1 MCATLVL
8 ALSNFNSIFVL
19 ETDDYTNGLGVV
31 LSQEGRQLVFFTKAL
46 SPRHL
51 GLSIYKNE
59 HMAILM
65 RVERWRH
72 YLEHD

>member
-1 MCATLVL
+1 M
-8 ALSNFNSIFVL
+8 L
-19 ETDDYTNGLGVV
+19 EIDDYTNELGAI

-51 GLSIYKNE
+51 GLSIYENE

-65 RVERWRH
+65 RVGRWRH

>member
-1 MCATLVL
+1 MLDL
-8 ALSNFNSIFVL
+8 PNFNNIFML
-19 ETDDYTNGLGVV
+19 EINDYANELGAI
-31 LSQEGRQLVFFTKAL
+31 LSQEGRQLVFFTMAL

-65 RVERWRH
+65 RVGRWRH
-72 YLEHD
+72 YLGHD